1 MKTVNLN
8 EYSSTT
14 DRHRHTLHVSI
25 TVSSLLYLHGPGTLH
40 VSVSVTVSVSS
51 LLYLHDP
58 RRLGIVV
65 PQCIER
71 RLANT
76 AQVLIRAPRG
86 GFHFIELVECVVVGR
101 SVRLRLGRE
110 EGLGDEAVVRRIAG
124 VQEARRTLGKERRG
138 KERQG
143 EERRGEERREEE
155 ESREET

>member
-25 TVSSLLYLHGPGTLH
+25 NVSSLLYLHGPGTLH
-40 VSVSVTVSVSS
+40 VSVSITVSS

-58 RRLGIVV
+58 RRFGIVV

-76 AQVLIRAPRG
+76 TQVLIRAPRG

-143 EERRGEERREEE
+143 EERREEE

>member
-14 DRHRHTLHVSI
+14 DRHRHTFTLHVSI
-25 TVSSLLYLHGPGTLH
+25 TVFSSLLYLHGLGTLH
-40 VSVSVTVSVSS
+40 VSFTVSVSS

-143 EERRGEERREEE
+143 EERREEE